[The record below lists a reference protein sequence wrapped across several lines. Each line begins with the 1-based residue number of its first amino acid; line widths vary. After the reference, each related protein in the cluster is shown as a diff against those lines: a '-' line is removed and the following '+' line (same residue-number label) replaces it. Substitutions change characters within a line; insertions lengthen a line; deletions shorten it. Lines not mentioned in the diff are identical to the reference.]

1 MFIFVKNTT
10 MEKTAVQWCAEQ
22 QAQLFNQVKNGEIQ
36 IDEYNYYLNLI
47 IEGSL
52 VKEREQIRS
61 SYIDGQDDIL
71 EHCKCKT
78 EYHLNSLHYYQKKFN
93 K

>member
-1 MFIFVKNTT
+1 MENNKSVSSVEWLVNQLIKEGKLFYDDYKCIEQAKE
-10 MEKTAVQWCAEQ
+10 MEKQ
-22 QAQLFNQVKNGEIQ
+22 
-36 IDEYNYYLNLI
+36 
-47 IEGSL
+47 
-52 VKEREQIRS
+52 QIRS
-61 SYIDGQDDIL
+61 AYIDGQDDIR

>member
-1 MFIFVKNTT
+1 
-10 MEKTAVQWCAEQ
+10 MEKTAIEYLIEQ
-22 QAQLFNQVKNGEIQ
+22 FESYDSYQIKLFHDEI
-36 IDEYNYYLNLI
+36 NTA
-47 IEGSL
+47 
-52 VKEREQIRS
+52 KEMEKQQIRS
-61 SYIDGQDDIL
+61 AYIDGQDDIR